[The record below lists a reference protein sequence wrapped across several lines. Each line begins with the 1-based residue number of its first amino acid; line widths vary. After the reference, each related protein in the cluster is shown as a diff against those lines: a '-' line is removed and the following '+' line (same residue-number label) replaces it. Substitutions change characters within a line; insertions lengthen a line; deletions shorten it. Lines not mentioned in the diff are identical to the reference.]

1 MPVLNGEQF
10 IEHITGYIRA
20 QTFGSYEALI
30 IVSSKSTDD
39 TLTLATAAMDRDPCL
54 RVIVYEDTGA
64 LGGSKNMGIDSAIG
78 KYLWFLDVDDV
89 PSLRFLDE
97 MVRIKEEHGADLVGC
112 NFVYSDDRLPIPD
125 YEGDFKVKVFDGPE
139 ALRARA
145 TERFPV
151 TSWSMLYDAEVIRRN
166 GLRFPDGICED
177 IGFTYSVLGRSRT
190 VCYYEKP
197 LYKYVI
203 TPTSVTRSRMN
214 RDMRGQAEIGRYD
227 RLETM
232 FEDQFLRRRFALL
245 RVRSAGHMSVG
256 GFLRYIRSDRCV
268 DMVLC
273 TPSFEGFLVLAMPL
287 VYFVCIRL
295 FFLSFYYRPGRAF
308 TGGFFRRC
316 RF

>member
-10 IEHITGYIRA
+10 IESITGYIRA
-20 QTFGSYEALI
+20 QSFDSYEALI
-30 IVSSKSTDD
+30 IVSSRSTDK
-39 TLTLATAAMDRDPCL
+39 TLSLANAAVEMDPRL
-54 RVIVYEDTGA
+54 RVVVYEDTGA
-64 LGGSKNMGIDSAIG
+64 LGGSKNMGIDLAIG
-78 KYLWFLDVDDV
+78 RYLWFLDVDDV

-125 YEGDFKVKVFDGPE
+125 YEGDFRVEVFGGHE

-151 TSWSMLYDAEVIRRN
+151 TSWSMLYDAELIRCN

-177 IGFTYSVLGRSRT
+177 IEFTYSVLGKSET

-203 TPTSVTRSRMN
+203 TPTSVTRSRRN
-214 RDMRGQAEIGRYD
+214 RDIRGQAEIGRYD

-232 FEDQFLRRRFALL
+232 FEDPFLRRRFVLL
-245 RVRSAGHMSVG
+245 RVRSAGHMSAG
-256 GFLRYIRSDRCV
+256 GFLRYVRSDRCV
-268 DMVLC
+268 DMVRRI
-273 TPSFEGFLVLAMPL
+273 PSFEGFLVLAMPF

-295 FFLSFYYRPGRAF
+295 FFLSFYYSPGRAF